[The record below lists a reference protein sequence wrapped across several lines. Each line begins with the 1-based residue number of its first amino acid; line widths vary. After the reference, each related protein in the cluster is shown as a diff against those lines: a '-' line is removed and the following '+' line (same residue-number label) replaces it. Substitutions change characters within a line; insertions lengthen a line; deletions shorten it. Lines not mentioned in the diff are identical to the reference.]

1 MSTIIERVK
10 SFEDACK
17 ALNRETTLPDFS
29 MIPEKDRKPLI
40 AHFKLIV
47 ICEALNEGHVHDW
60 NNGKWDKWYPWFYMR
75 GSSSSGRFSFIYSD
89 YQHSHSN
96 CSSRLC
102 FKSEELADYAGT
114 QFEELYKEYFV
125 ID

>member
-1 MSTIIERVK
+1 MSTIKERVK

-17 ALNRETTLPDFS
+17 VLNRETTPDFS

-40 AHFKLIV
+40 AHYKLIV
-47 ICEALNEGHVHDW
+47 ICEALNEGWTPDW
-60 NNGKWDKWYPWFYMR
+60 HNEKWDKFYPWFYME
-75 GSSSSGRFSFIYSD
+75 GSSSSGRFSVGRSD
-89 YQHSHSN
+89 VRLSGSA
-96 CSSRLC
+96 CGSRLC
-102 FKSEELADYAGT
+102 FKSEDLADYAGT

>member
-17 ALNRETTLPDFS
+17 VLNRETTLPDFS

-40 AHFKLIV
+40 AHYKLIV
-47 ICEALNEGHVHDW
+47 ICEALNEGHIHDW
-60 NNGKWDKWYPWFYMR
+60 NNGEWDKWYPWFYMS
-75 GSSSSGRFSFIYSD
+75 GSSSSGRFSFYYSD
-89 YQHSHSN
+89 FRNSDSD
-96 CSSRLC
+96 CGSRLC
-102 FKSEELADYAGT
+102 FKSEELADYSGT